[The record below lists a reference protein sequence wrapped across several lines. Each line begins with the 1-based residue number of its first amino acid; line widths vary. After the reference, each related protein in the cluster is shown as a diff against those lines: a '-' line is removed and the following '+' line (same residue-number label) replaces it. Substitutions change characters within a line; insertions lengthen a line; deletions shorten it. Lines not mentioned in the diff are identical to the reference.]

1 MQHGKLLLV
10 TPEQL
15 PGKYPIKE
23 TNQEDLRKVDIWQLD
38 RTLFC
43 LVNPG
48 LDAPFNIE
56 FHR

>member
-10 TPEQL
+10 TQEQL

-48 LDAPFNIE
+48 LDCSI
-56 FHR
+56 